1 MNKVICDICGTM
13 YPENASQCPICG
25 CAKPEDANVVPA
37 EGTGA
42 DAAAGAYSYTKGGHF
57 SKSNVKKRN
66 KAATKAPKAVAAAAA
81 AKNADEENGDNE
93 ENSGESNKGLII
105 AIVLLIIAIVGMLCY
120 IFFTYFAGDIFGG
133 SDPVVTTQATVTTT
147 GEIKCQDLDLQVPG
161 NEITLDK
168 VDHAWLL
175 TVIPSPFD
183 TTDEIT
189 FTSSDPNVA
198 MVSSDGRV
206 TAVGAGTATITV
218 TCGDV
223 VKQCQV
229 VCNIE
234 TEPTTEAT
242 TEPTTEPTE
251 ATTEATTKPTEP
263 KPDLSK
269 FHTDVLGSKYDND
282 CRLDVGDSCTIVL
295 RDGDGNKVDV
305 TWSAT
310 VEGYFEVD
318 GNKITGI
325 KPTPLD
331 SNEADKVRA
340 VCTYEGVEFSVIIRV
355 LTPPVVIPP
364 TEPTE
369 YTGPTIDD
377 PGYEISHT
385 DVTIG
390 GSEPMSFVLTL
401 NDSNGQPVDVTWE
414 SSKPGIVT
422 INGNTIS
429 CKTKGWTVVSCRVSN
444 WVYECKVY
452 VKTTVQDDGA
462 VG

>member
-133 SDPVVTTQATVTTT
+133 NDPVVTTQATVTTT

-183 TTDEIT
+183 TTDEIA

-242 TEPTTEPTE
+242 TEPTTDATTE

-355 LTPPVVIPP
+355 LTPVVVIPP

-385 DVTIG
+385 DVTIRG
-390 GSEPMSFVLTL
+390 GEKFTLTL
-401 NDSNGQPVDVTWE
+401 KDSNGQPVEAVWTPD
-414 SSKPGIVT
+414 KGGIVA
-422 INGNTIS
+422 IDGNVITG
-429 CKTKGWTVVSCRVSN
+429 KTKGKTIVSYRVAN
-444 WVYECKVY
+444 YVYECIVRVSST
-452 VKTTVQDDGA
+452 VKDDGA

>member
-66 KAATKAPKAVAAAAA
+66 KAATKAPKAVAAVAA
-81 AKNADEENGDNE
+81 AKKNDEENDDGDNE

-133 SDPVVTTQATVTTT
+133 NDPVVTTQATVTTT

-168 VDHAWLL
+168 ADHAWLL

-251 ATTEATTKPTEP
+251 ATTEPTTKPTE
-263 KPDLSK
+263 KEVDVSK
-269 FHTDVLGSKYDND
+269 FYIYPRTD
-282 CRLDVGDSCTIVL
+282 CTIDIDETFTLLL
-295 RDGDGNKVDV
+295 RDGNHKKVDV
-305 TWSAT
+305 TWTAT
-310 VEGYFEVD
+310 VEGYFEID
-318 GNKITGI
+318 GNKITGL
-325 KPTPLD
+325 KSTPTDP
-331 SNEADKVRA
+331 NEADKVRA

-355 LTPPVVIPP
+355 LTPVVVIPP

-385 DVTIG
+385 DVTISG
-390 GSEPMSFVLTL
+390 GEKFTLTL
-401 NDSNGQPVDVTWE
+401 KDSNGQPVEAVWTPD
-414 SSKPGIVT
+414 KGGIVA
-422 INGNTIS
+422 IDGNVITG
-429 CKTKGWTVVSCRVSN
+429 KTKGKAIVSYRVAN
-444 WVYECKVY
+444 YVYECIVRVSST
-452 VKTTVQDDGA
+452 VKDDGA

>member
-168 VDHAWLL
+168 ADHAWLL

-183 TTDEIT
+183 TTDEIA

-295 RDGDGNKVDV
+295 RDGDGNKMDV

-355 LTPPVVIPP
+355 RTPVVVIPP

-385 DVTIG
+385 DVTISG
-390 GSEPMSFVLTL
+390 GEKFTLTL
-401 NDSNGQPVDVTWE
+401 KDSNGQPIDAVWTPD
-414 SSKPGIVT
+414 KGGIVA
-422 INGNTIS
+422 IDGNVITG
-429 CKTKGWTVVSCRVSN
+429 KTKGKAIVSYRVAN
-444 WVYECKVY
+444 YVYECIVRVSST
-452 VKTTVQDDGA
+452 VKDDGA